1 MAPEDPSIISPTR
14 PARTPRILPDSPG
27 IREEPRLRAVHPTQ
41 GAGAVTAAW
50 LVVLVVSLAGA
61 VLTGVAW
68 DKMTLSDAVDN
79 LGTFAGAI
87 AYATL
92 GALIVRRAR
101 NLIGWFM
108 VAEGAAFALLT
119 AGSAYA
125 IAGVA
130 GPLPG
135 LPAPAAIGALAESAF
150 VLASTGLAVIFLLFP
165 SGRLP
170 SPRWRPAAVASLT
183 LIGVTLAAFVI
194 SPRQVALPAPG
205 GISLKFANPLA
216 IRWPGHSPAGPS
228 WAR

>member
-1 MAPEDPSIISPTR
+1 MT
-14 PARTPRILPDSPG
+14 
-27 IREEPRLRAVHPTQ
+27 
-41 GAGAVTAAW
+41 
-50 LVVLVVSLAGA
+50 VLLVSLAGA

-79 LGTFAGAI
+79 LGAFAGAI

-125 IAGVA
+125 IAGLA

-135 LPAPAAIGALAESAF
+135 LPAPAAIGALAECVF
-150 VLASTGLAVIFLLFP
+150 VPTGTGLAAIFLLFP

-170 SPRWRPAAVASLT
+170 SPRWRPAAVGA
-183 LIGVTLAAFVI
+183 
-194 SPRQVALPAPG
+194 
-205 GISLKFANPLA
+205 
-216 IRWPGHSPAGPS
+216 WP
-228 WAR
+228 